1 MKSLQIAV
9 IAAGGLL
16 VLACSKGSGGDTKP
30 LAAALG
36 SAASSAAAPAAAAG
50 GSAMKTVDLAP
61 LPLTIKM
68 PGSEAAM
75 TMDKTMD
82 NHKSVGVS
90 YDAIN
95 AGLNISEAQ
104 EKSFDAVKKQ
114 WKGDTVMFPFK
125 KWVSET
131 PTTAVEEFSE
141 SGKTGYVA
149 LSWKVVGGKS
159 YLCQSAG
166 LSGLKSPDDAAK
178 IFAVCDSLAAK

>member
-1 MKSLQIAV
+1 MKSLQIAS
-9 IAAGGLL
+9 IAAGSLV
-16 VLACSKGSGGDTKP
+16 VLACSKGSGADLP
-30 LAAALG
+30 AQAASLG
-36 SAASSAAAPAAAAG
+36 STAAAPATAAG
-50 GSAMKTVDLAP
+50 GSATKTVDLAP

-90 YDAIN
+90 YDAIS

-104 EKSFDAVKKQ
+104 EKSFDAIKKQ

-125 KWVSET
+125 RWVSET

-178 IFAVCDSLAAK
+178 IFAVCDSLTAK